1 VRTPRVLGVTRPLVA
16 SGRLRCWSLHAAIHQ
31 SSTPLP
37 CRVGRRGR
45 RRATRARRST
55 RRPCVGVQHDESGEH
70 RLRQRYEAGQ
80 DVAGVLRSNY
90 NIDPS
95 DDRADRDTVSRYCNT
110 VWTKITN
117 LTQNSM
123 TAQAETSVYNCAA
136 EACFV
141 QKTPKSLDTL
151 PGNGDS
157 SWSVQVDLPPGTTK
171 VGDIMPP
178 TFRSK
183 GWLDIGPATYLKD
196 IGREPVFTQTRGNFD
211 NAIPHRQG
219 TAVLSCDN
227 SQVEEACVTWPKPAG
242 QAWPTLEVRFQ
253 ASFQMVGVADE
264 HAQMEGIMESWS
276 YASAKSPLL
285 VRCAP
290 CPPLG
295 QEDIIVYGGNLAYA
309 GEALI
314 DGKTNTIPSSATHA
328 FVRFDDSYPFNNDC
342 GAEGA
347 GCANQPSDYRLFLS
361 HELGHA
367 LALTHCDLD
376 FGVMCRITD
385 ENGNDGTFGTGFWTP
400 QIREVWA
407 LEAMYP

>member
-1 VRTPRVLGVTRPLVA
+1 MQPSTNHRRRFPVVLVAAVAVALHGLGAPPAALASVYNMTNPGNTVCGNGTKPVKTWRAYYVRTTT
-16 SGRLRCWSLHAAIHQ
+16 
-31 SSTPLP
+31 STPVTIGLIE
-37 CRVGRRGR
+37 
-45 RRATRARRST
+45 TRF
-55 RRPCVGVQHDESGEH
+55 
-70 RLRQRYEAGQ
+70 
-80 DVAGVLRSNY
+80 
-90 NIDPS
+90 
-95 DDRADRDTVSRYCNT
+95 SRYCNT